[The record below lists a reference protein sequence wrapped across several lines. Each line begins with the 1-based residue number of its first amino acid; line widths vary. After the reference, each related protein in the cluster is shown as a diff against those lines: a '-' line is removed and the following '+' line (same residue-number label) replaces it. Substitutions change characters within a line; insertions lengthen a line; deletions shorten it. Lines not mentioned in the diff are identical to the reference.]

1 MSGRVVAAG
10 GVVVEECVRV
20 EALPGVPGVRFG
32 RSVELRVGGPAAL
45 EAVAAA
51 QVGAATR
58 CVGTVGTDPAG
69 AAVRRHLARAD
80 VDVTTLLPMPGP
92 TSRMVR
98 HLPDPVEADVLAA
111 TLAGA
116 ASLLGESVAPE
127 DSLLGEEDEP
137 LLILPGASWGCGGI
151 AVEHALARCEPGDV
165 LLLDWSALD
174 STGSLVAAAYDLD
187 LQIVALFAP
196 YPQLPQ
202 ELDLRSVDV
211 VITDRQGAAW
221 LADSGEAPGSLCVL
235 VGRRGLSW
243 DGETIV
249 APVEELPMT
258 TAASRADALP
268 ERGGSRA
275 HRGRV
280 ALDRAYAV
288 IAGAISGRLAC
299 GDDRPD
305 AAKRA
310 LEVLAAMERASLPRR
325 GLPPPGGW
333 VRGASPWGWLR
344 LDPEELG

>member
-20 EALPGVPGVRFG
+20 EALPGVPGVQFG
-32 RSVELRVGGPAAL
+32 RRVEFRVGGPAAL

-69 AAVRRHLARAD
+69 GALRRHLARAD
-80 VDVTTLLPMPGP
+80 VDVTALLPIPGP

-98 HLPDPVEADVLAA
+98 YLPDPVEAEVLAA
-111 TLAGA
+111 TLADA
-116 ASLLGESVAPE
+116 AALLGEPVAPE
-127 DSLLGEEDEP
+127 DALMGEEDEP
-137 LLILPGASWGCGGI
+137 LLILPGATWGCGGI

-174 STGSLVAAAYDLD
+174 STESLVAAAYDLD

-221 LADSGEAPGSLCVL
+221 LADSGETPGSLCVL
-235 VGRRGLSW
+235 VGRHGLSW

-249 APVEELPMT
+249 ATVEESPP
-258 TAASRADALP
+258 TAGASRAGPA
-268 ERGGSRA
+268 
-275 HRGRV
+275 RGRSSAYRGHV
-280 ALDRAYAV
+280 ELDRAYAV
-288 IAGAISGRLAC
+288 VAGAIAGRLAC
-299 GDDRPD
+299 GDDRDD
-305 AAKRA
+305 AATSA

-333 VRGASPWGWLR
+333 VRGATPWGWLR